1 MRLRRIKS
9 AAGGKVCGFT
19 LIELLVIIAV
29 IGILAAI
36 LLPVLSRAKAAAHST
51 ACKSNLR
58 QQSIGLRIYLEDCE
72 QYPFWQTWTAE
83 GRLAW
88 DTSVLE
94 KSGGQADIFLCPG
107 MKNRLL
113 WKGPFNPSYGYNLC
127 GTAGQFD
134 VALGLGGVTGPLP
147 EGTTTYRPMREAEIL
162 VPSEMIAIGDYREDQ
177 FQQGEIAFHNK
188 YNYIANRHNG
198 GGNVAFCDGH
208 VEYDKQWKWMEA
220 SDAARRRWNRDNE
233 PHPETW

>member
-1 MRLRRIKS
+1 MCHWRIKS
-9 AAGGKVCGFT
+9 QARRIVCAFT
-19 LIELLVIIAV
+19 LIELLVVIAV
-29 IGILAAI
+29 IGILAGI
-36 LLPVLSRAKAAAHST
+36 LLPVLSRAKVAAHNT

-58 QQSIGLRIYLEDCE
+58 QQLIGLRIYLEDSE
-72 QYPFWQTWTAE
+72 QYPFWQTWTAA

-94 KSGGQADIFLCPG
+94 KSGGQEGIFLCPG
-107 MKNRLL
+107 TKKRLL
-113 WKGPFNPSYGYNLC
+113 WTGAFSPSYGYNLC
-127 GTAGQFD
+127 GTARPFD
-134 VALGLGGVTGPLP
+134 VALGLGGAIGPLP

-162 VPSEMIAIGDYREDQ
+162 VPSDMIAIGDYLEDQ
-177 FQQGEIAFHNK
+177 YQQGEIAFHNK
-188 YNYIANRHNG
+188 YNYIADRHNG

-208 VEYDKQWKWMEA
+208 VEYDKQSNWMKA